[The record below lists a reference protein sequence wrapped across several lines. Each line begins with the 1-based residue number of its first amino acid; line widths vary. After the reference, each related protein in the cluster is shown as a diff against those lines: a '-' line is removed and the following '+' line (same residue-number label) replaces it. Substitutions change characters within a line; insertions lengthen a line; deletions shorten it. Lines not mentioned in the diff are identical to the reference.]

1 MSRPSAAYWIKK
13 LDLISH
19 IEGGSYRQT
28 YAAPLLIARDHLP
41 DTFNGHRP
49 AGTAIY
55 FLLEKDQFSAMH
67 RIASDELW
75 HFYYGDPLIVYD
87 IDEKGALT
95 QHLLGNNPSN
105 NESFQCLVKAGHWF
119 GARLQQGGE
128 YALVGCT
135 VSPGFDFDD
144 FALAHRET
152 LIQQYPQHEALITS
166 LTRSIDH

>member
-1 MSRPSAAYWIKK
+1 MRPTAAWWIKK

-28 YAAPLLIARDHLP
+28 YAAPLSISHDRLP
-41 DTFNGHRP
+41 ATFHGDRP
-49 AGTAIY
+49 TSTAIY

-75 HFYYGDPLIVYD
+75 HFYYGDPLVVYE
-87 IDEKGALT
+87 IDLQGQLT
-95 QHLLGNNPSN
+95 RHLLGNHPEN

-119 GARLQQGGE
+119 GARLQPGSE

-135 VSPGFDFDD
+135 VSPGFDFAD
-144 FALAHRET
+144 FELAHRDT
-152 LIQQYPQHEALITS
+152 LTRQYPQHETLIHS
-166 LTRSIDH
+166 LTR